1 MAATTDEKVLQ
12 RLDQI
17 LRVLAI
23 QVGEGLSV
31 TERAR
36 LLKVAG
42 PDNQTISEVLNT
54 TPATV
59 RTLTSNLGRKS
70 AAKRRKPL
78 A

>member
-1 MAATTDEKVLQ
+1 MAATTDEKLLQ

-42 PDNQTISEVLNT
+42 LDNQTIADVLNT

-59 RTLTSNLGRKS
+59 RTLTSNLGRKK
-70 AAKRRKPL
+70 AAARRKSL
-78 A
+78 R